1 MLLETRS
8 RGDSGSFAEKE
19 GRRDPAQHRWPGG
32 VPESEMD
39 RATIAETRCVEAVVE
54 RPRPSDRRDITGK
67 ERIRAGHTHTRARTV
82 PTNIQYYTNA
92 YSTVI
97 QYYNTSGPAIQI
109 VTLNSQ
115 CADLKPSP

>member
-1 MLLETRS
+1 MVSDRIVPNGYGGWSPDCTGYSELVP
-8 RGDSGSFAEKE
+8 G
-19 GRRDPAQHRWPGG
+19 PAQCASQFTKIPA
-32 VPESEMD
+32 S
-39 RATIAETRCVEAVVE
+39 TRCVEAVVE

-67 ERIRAGHTHTRARTV
+67 ERVRAGHTHTRAYSTY
-82 PTNIQYYTNA
+82 NIQYYTNA

-115 CADLKPSP
+115 CADLKLSP

>member
-39 RATIAETRCVEAVVE
+39 RATTAETREMLRIVLGTPTPDEALPEDVVDAVILAI
-54 RPRPSDRRDITGK
+54 S
-67 ERIRAGHTHTRARTV
+67 V
-82 PTNIQYYTNA
+82 PAFVVCI
-92 YSTVI
+92 I
-97 QYYNTSGPAIQI
+97 PAQ
-109 VTLNSQ
+109 
-115 CADLKPSP
+115 P